1 MPRRDFWPIADIARI
16 TGCPPDA
23 VTRNW
28 PLIADA
34 LERRGV
40 YDRDVCLGVLPTVAI
55 ETASTFEPIHEYG
68 TPEDWAG
75 YEGGSDFA
83 GRGFAQLTHVGNY
96 RAAGEALGIDLAG
109 HPDLALDARISADIL
124 AWFWATRGVPAKDRS
139 RWWSL
144 VDLCHEH
151 DWEWVRRV
159 FQGGTGGL
167 NRLIAMASA
176 LDAYA
181 APKEPTMPANDA
193 LRVADGPARL
203 RSAPGTSATIVKE
216 LPVGTALVDLGE
228 TPVNL
233 DGHRWR
239 RVVLG
244 DIGWIAD
251 ELLSG
256 ADSIG
261 PIAQPVTRYTF
272 NPDFPTQLQRQDWTC
287 SIRSTMMLLDSIGI
301 DVTAAEAQDAMS
313 PEFVNSDVGLLD
325 ASGAGIVEVL
335 RDRWGVEAF
344 NRSPVS
350 FDEVASWAGHQPV
363 AIGGRAWGHWTAV
376 RGFDGERLV
385 LANPGGTGPRYGQ
398 QTLDRQQFADLG
410 WFSAVTIPVS

>member
-75 YEGGSDFA
+75 YEGGSD
-83 GRGFAQLTHVGNY
+83 L
-96 RAAGEALGIDLAG
+96 
-109 HPDLALDARISADIL
+109 
-124 AWFWATRGVPAKDRS
+124 ATRCVPAKDRS

-203 RSAPGTSATIVKE
+203 RSAPGTSATIVTE
-216 LPVGTALVDLGE
+216 LPVGTALVDVGDDL
-228 TPVNL
+228 VDA

-239 RVVLG
+239 RVAVG
-244 DIGWIAD
+244 GPVGYIAD
-251 ELLSG
+251 ELLTGG
-256 ADSIG
+256 AVANPPPDS
-261 PIAQPVTRYTF
+261 PPSRYTF

-287 SIRSTMMLLDSIGI
+287 SIRSTMMLLDSIGVP
-301 DVTAAEAQDAMS
+301 VTAAEAQDAMS

>member
-68 TPEDWAG
+68 TPE
-75 YEGGSDFA
+75 
-83 GRGFAQLTHVGNY
+83 
-96 RAAGEALGIDLAG
+96 
-109 HPDLALDARISADIL
+109 
-124 AWFWATRGVPAKDRS
+124 
-139 RWWSL
+139 
-144 VDLCHEH
+144 
-151 DWEWVRRV
+151 EWVRRV